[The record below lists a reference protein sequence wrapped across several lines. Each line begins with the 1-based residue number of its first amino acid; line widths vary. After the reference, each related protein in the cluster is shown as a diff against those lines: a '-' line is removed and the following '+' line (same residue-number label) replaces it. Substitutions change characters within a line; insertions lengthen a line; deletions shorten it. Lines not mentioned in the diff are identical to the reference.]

1 MIRINMPT
9 MLPCVPKEAE
19 AVKLVRSL
27 SAYFSF
33 SFSFSL
39 TADKLHSTFKRSNIC
54 LFKPKINKND
64 NNK

>member
-9 MLPCVPKEAE
+9 MLPCVLKEAE

-27 SAYFSF
+27 SAY

-54 LFKPKINKND
+54 LFKPKINKN

>member
-9 MLPCVPKEAE
+9 MLPCVLKEAE

-39 TADKLHSTFKRSNIC
+39 TADKLHSTF
-54 LFKPKINKND
+54 
-64 NNK
+64 